1 METTEGQMSG
11 FFSNY
16 DNQDIDR
23 LRELCNG
30 QIPDGEDGD
39 VLTCDGEDGQPVV
52 YIYHDGKWRET

>member
-1 METTEGQMSG
+1 MSG